1 MVRPIGRHLRG
12 VLHAAR
18 RLYPDSTACFPGQYS
33 MITPA
38 SYIGLAN
45 LVRKIRAK
53 HNMEDW
59 TPKDT
64 RRTAAT
70 LLQERGIGI
79 ETLGRLLNHSHATV
93 TTRHYAHYRY
103 LPELKEATD
112 IWDAVLDSANLGDG
126 FTVKLLAV
134 G

>member
-1 MVRPIGRHLRG
+1 
-12 VLHAAR
+12 
-18 RLYPDSTACFPGQYS
+18 
-33 MITPA
+33 MITPLK
-38 SYIGLAN
+38 YIGLASMI
-45 LVRKIRAK
+45 RKIRTK

-59 TPKDT
+59 TAKDT

-70 LLQERGIGI
+70 LLQERGVGL

-93 TTRHYAHYRY
+93 TSKHYAHYQY

-112 IWDAVLDSANLGDG
+112 IWDTVLDSANLGEG
-126 FTVKLLAV
+126 FTVKLRAV